1 MWLPLFVDLVLLI
14 AVLMMLAVVLFGWG
28 NLVWRLFGF
37 TTPAHMS
44 SVTLWL
50 GYCIL
55 LCALELIHLFVPI
68 AVYVTITITV
78 VGLFGAYKWC
88 RDDWVSSISKASRE
102 SPAVASNKP
111 SRYLVFCH
119 AHWLK
124 ISVAAVV
131 VLCWCIRAMEVPT
144 MYDSG
149 LYHFGSIRWLN
160 EYPIVPGLGNLHWRL
175 ALNQSYFAYL
185 AMLNIAPFWGKGY
198 AAGGLFLLLL
208 TASTI
213 LETAVR
219 ACWLWRWTFAGTLVS
234 YLFLLSGVTANP
246 LPDTAITLIEIVIF
260 LFLYRLLMATNED
273 RSETCRLQVL
283 LPLLCIAIVTIK
295 LSSVAFS
302 ATSFVIVMLHI
313 HKSSFLNKSIL
324 LRLWSTLILIV
335 AIHVG
340 RGYLLSGAPFFP
352 NPTAGLW
359 TLPWAVPQ
367 GVAQT
372 ESALIYAWAKQPGID
387 LIADRIPNFGWI
399 PSWLESLPVTVILL
413 FGVSTIIFG
422 LGILCCI
429 FLDQSQSDKNFKLLS
444 FPIFFSLAFWFF
456 TAPDVRFLGAV
467 LILYFVWSVW
477 FLVISLK
484 KRLPSIERF
493 EKNRHRRILN
503 FSLSLVVMVLFVRWS
518 AKGVTELGG
527 WKPLPAP
534 QVEKQTSRLGFVA
547 FVPAQ
552 DSRCW
557 SVTLPCAVVLQ
568 DNLQSRVLPVPAW
581 MSFGPT
587 QRFMLQAK

>member
-1 MWLPLFVDLVLLI
+1 MKPAFFVDLVLLI
-14 AVLMMLAVVLFGWG
+14 AAMIMLAVVLFGWG
-28 NLVWRLFGF
+28 NLAWRLFGF
-37 TTPAHMS
+37 TSPARMS

-55 LCALELIHLFVPI
+55 LCVLELIHFFVPL
-68 AVYVTITITV
+68 AVYVTITITA
-78 VGLFGAYKWC
+78 VGFFGAYKWC
-88 RDDWVSSISKASRE
+88 RDNWVSNISTASGP
-102 SPAVASNKP
+102 SHAVASNKVF
-111 SRYLVFCH
+111 RYLVFCY
-119 AHWLK
+119 AHWLR
-124 ISVAAVV
+124 ISIVAIVV
-131 VLCWCIRAMEVPT
+131 VCWCIRAMEVPT

-185 AMLNIAPFWGKGY
+185 AVLNIAPFWGKGY

-208 TASTI
+208 TAATI
-213 LETAVR
+213 LEMAVR
-219 ACWLWRWTFAGTLVS
+219 ACWLWRWIFAGTLVS
-234 YLFLLSGVTANP
+234 YLFLLSGAIANP

-260 LFLYRLLMATNED
+260 LFLHRLLIATSED
-273 RSETCRLQVL
+273 RSEARRLQVL

-295 LSSVAFS
+295 LSSIVFA
-302 ATSFVIVMLHI
+302 ATIFVIVMLNI
-313 HKSSFLNKSIL
+313 YKSSFLNKSTFL
-324 LRLWSTLILIV
+324 KLWVALIV
-335 AIHVG
+335 ILTIHVV

-359 TLPWAVPQ
+359 TLPWAVPP

-372 ESALIYAWAKQPGID
+372 ESELIYAWAKQPGIQS
-387 LIADRIPNFGWI
+387 IADRIPNFGWL
-399 PSWLESLPVTVILL
+399 PSWLESIPTTVKFL
-413 FGVSTIIFG
+413 FGTSTIMFG
-422 LGILCCI
+422 LGLLCCV
-429 FLDQSQSDKNFKLLS
+429 FLDQEKSDKHFKFLLIPILFS
-444 FPIFFSLAFWFF
+444 FVFWFF

-518 AKGVTELGG
+518 AKGVTELDG
-527 WKPLPAP
+527 WKPVPSS

-547 FVPAQ
+547 FVPTQ

-557 SVTLPCAVVLQ
+557 SATLPCAVVLQ
-568 DNLQSRVLPVPAW
+568 DNLQSRLLPISAW
-581 MSFGPT
+581 MSFSPT

>member
-1 MWLPLFVDLVLLI
+1 MKPAFFVDLVLLI
-14 AVLMMLAVVLFGWG
+14 AAMIVLAVVLFGWG
-28 NLVWRLFGF
+28 NLAWRLFGF
-37 TTPAHMS
+37 TSLARMS

-55 LCALELIHLFVPI
+55 LCVLELIHFFVPL
-68 AVYVTITITV
+68 AAYVTITITV
-78 VGLFGAYKWC
+78 VGFFGAYKWF
-88 RDDWVSSISKASRE
+88 RDSWVSNISMASGP
-102 SPAVASNKP
+102 SHAVASNKVF
-111 SRYLVFCH
+111 RYLVFCY
-119 AHWLK
+119 AHWLR
-124 ISVAAVV
+124 ISIVAIVV
-131 VLCWCIRAMEVPT
+131 ACWCIRAMEVPT

-185 AMLNIAPFWGKGY
+185 AVLNIAPFWGKGY

-208 TASTI
+208 TAATI
-213 LETAVR
+213 LEMAVR
-219 ACWLWRWTFAGTLVS
+219 ASWLWRWIFAGTLVS
-234 YLFLLSGVTANP
+234 YLFLLSGAIANP

-260 LFLYRLLMATNED
+260 LFLYRLLTATSED
-273 RSETCRLQVL
+273 RSEAGRLQVL

-295 LSSVAFS
+295 LSSIVFA
-302 ATSFVIVMLHI
+302 ATSFVVVMLNI
-313 HKSSFLNKSIL
+313 YKSSFLNKSTF
-324 LRLWSTLILIV
+324 LRLWVALTVILT
-335 AIHVG
+335 IHVV

-359 TLPWAVPQ
+359 TLPWAVPP

-372 ESALIYAWAKQPGID
+372 ESELIYAWAKQPGIQS
-387 LIADRIPNFGWI
+387 IADRIPNFGWL
-399 PSWLESLPVTVILL
+399 PSWLESIPATVKFL
-413 FGVSTIIFG
+413 FGTSTIMFG
-422 LGILCCI
+422 LGLLCCV
-429 FLDQSQSDKNFKLLS
+429 FLDQEKSDRHFKFLL
-444 FPIFFSLAFWFF
+444 FPILFSFVFWFF

-467 LILYFVWSVW
+467 LVLYFVWSVW

-493 EKNRHRRILN
+493 EKKGYRRSLN
-503 FSLSLVVMVLFVRWS
+503 FSLSLVVIVLFVRWS
-518 AKGVTELGG
+518 AKGVTELDG
-527 WKPLPAP
+527 WKPVPSP

-547 FVPAQ
+547 FVPTQ

-557 SVTLPCAVVLQ
+557 GATLPCAVVLQ
-568 DNLQSRVLPVPAW
+568 DNLQSRLLPISAW
-581 MSFGPT
+581 MSFSPT